1 MSVAVSPLPSPL
13 FPWHI
18 SQSSVHHLLAR
29 ANDSGVAFTGFGTLV
44 ASTGIAEYEGVFCA
58 AAEGEEGCW
67 LITGIVKTSKS
78 AGRTSANLYTG
89 TSLLRGMA
97 SIQMLATG

>member
-1 MSVAVSPLPSPL
+1 MSFAVSPLPSPL

-29 ANDSGVAFTGFGTLV
+29 ARDSGVAFTGLGTLV
-44 ASTGIAEYEGVFCA
+44 ASTGIAEYEGVFFA
-58 AAEGEEGCW
+58 VAEEEEGCW
-67 LITGIVKTSKS
+67 LITGIVKKSKS

-89 TSLLRGMA
+89 TSFLGEMT